1 MKIPLHP
8 LVIHF
13 PIAFIYGALFFTG
26 LQLIKPNWTCRI
38 VGLWMLGLSSITSV
52 LASITG
58 QLEIKKARSS
68 DYSSAVHEILDKHE
82 FYGNM
87 ITWLTLLTFLV
98 WLYLF
103 FKYMDNKLFD
113 KMIFIML
120 IILTTMV
127 TITGYYGGT
136 LVWEHQV
143 GI

>member
-58 QLEIKKARSS
+58 QWEMKKARSS
-68 DYSSAVHEILDKHE
+68 DYSSAIHEILDK
-82 FYGNM
+82 G
-87 ITWLTLLTFLV
+87 
-98 WLYLF
+98 
-103 FKYMDNKLFD
+103 K
-113 KMIFIML
+113 
-120 IILTTMV
+120 IISPIIKSAPLSPKEKDADQTEPAKEPEEESH
-127 TITGYYGGT
+127 GLAGSEPAGAPA
-136 LVWEHQV
+136 
-143 GI
+143 

>member
-1 MKIPLHP
+1 M
-8 LVIHF
+8 
-13 PIAFIYGALFFTG
+13 
-26 LQLIKPNWTCRI
+26 
-38 VGLWMLGLSSITSV
+38 
-52 LASITG
+52 
-58 QLEIKKARSS
+58 KKARNS
-68 DYSSAVHEILDKHE
+68 DYSSAIHEILDKNE

-136 LVWEHQV
+136 LVWEYQV